1 MKLPILES
9 DQLMPLSKNVGKVIK
24 KRREV
29 MQLSQREFAR
39 RYRGSRTNLGRVE
52 RGEQSVE
59 LNTLERMSVVL
70 ETTPLA
76 LLAETEV
83 LAY

>member
-9 DQLMPLSKNVGKVIK
+9 AQLMPLSQHVGKVIK
-24 KRREV
+24 KRRESLH
-29 MQLSQREFAR
+29 LSQREFAR
-39 RYRGSRTNLGRVE
+39 RYQGSRSNLGRVE
-52 RGEQSVE
+52 RGLQSVE

-70 ETTPLA
+70 GTTPLA
-76 LLAETEV
+76 LLAETEL